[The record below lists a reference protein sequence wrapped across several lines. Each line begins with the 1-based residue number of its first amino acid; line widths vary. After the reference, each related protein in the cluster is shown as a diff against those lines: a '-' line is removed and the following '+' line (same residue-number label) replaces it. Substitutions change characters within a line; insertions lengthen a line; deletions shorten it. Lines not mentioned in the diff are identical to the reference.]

1 MLQVVSSEN
10 SFFRRTRISIAT
22 RNRSSANCYPSN
34 RFNLA
39 EALVACTSP
48 FIRSTRDS
56 DISAWTSHFVLGSP
70 STPHRR
76 ERESQAFEIPSASRR
91 TRGKL
96 RPMTRGDACRVYRKP
111 RSAGVAEMPISG
123 YHSRVVPPTNP
134 VNNGR
139 PGWADTDLTVARTPS
154 HAGLSRSSSRDRCTL
169 ARTAP
174 TTEGGYPLV
183 SRPAVVGVAPGL
195 SLAWRRHRVRTTG
208 RGGARGRD
216 AIRPGGSPRWGGLA
230 LGIWSD
236 LAHARYQLE
245 QTPVHVGRTG
255 IRFEKIEIS
264 PSFQHV
270 CGNDSRRGSRLARW
284 GLANA
289 RLIGFTD
296 PQPGRLLES
305 ATLHSDDT
313 RFGSWSPRDINCLIL
328 QDRNSLST
336 NFSINVSSARRWIVL
351 LFTGLSW
358 KWITLKNWLTS
369 QRCRSVEV
377 TSAVARMQAVLS

>member
-1 MLQVVSSEN
+1 LNLCDKFRRFAPVDPRITYWRIRNFHYVNYLSDLTSLILPIKHGGERGDFTRVSISVIICDQFIRIYIAKNSDLVRLTVALHNFRFVRAYAGPFMLQVVSSEN

-139 PGWADTDLTVARTPS
+139 PG
-154 HAGLSRSSSRDRCTL
+154 
-169 ARTAP
+169 
-174 TTEGGYPLV
+174 
-183 SRPAVVGVAPGL
+183 
-195 SLAWRRHRVRTTG
+195 
-208 RGGARGRD
+208 
-216 AIRPGGSPRWGGLA
+216 
-230 LGIWSD
+230 
-236 LAHARYQLE
+236 
-245 QTPVHVGRTG
+245 
-255 IRFEKIEIS
+255 
-264 PSFQHV
+264 
-270 CGNDSRRGSRLARW
+270 
-284 GLANA
+284 
-289 RLIGFTD
+289 
-296 PQPGRLLES
+296 
-305 ATLHSDDT
+305 
-313 RFGSWSPRDINCLIL
+313 
-328 QDRNSLST
+328 
-336 NFSINVSSARRWIVL
+336 
-351 LFTGLSW
+351 
-358 KWITLKNWLTS
+358 
-369 QRCRSVEV
+369 
-377 TSAVARMQAVLS
+377 